1 MSWTSDGQD
10 GSFGGIYAQR
20 YNAAGLAQGAEFQV
34 NTFTINHQLESSI
47 TALAD
52 GGWVVSWTSDGQ
64 DSSVYGIYA
73 QRYNAAGVAQ
83 GAEFQV
89 NTFTTS
95 FQDQPSITAL
105 TDGGW
110 VVSWRSFEQDNV
122 DGLSG
127 IYAQRYNAAGVA
139 QGAEFQ
145 VNTFTTSFQDQPSIT
160 ALGDGGWVVSW
171 TSVGQDG
178 SGYGIYAQRY
188 NAAGVAQGVE
198 FQVNSFTTGDQYE
211 SSITALA
218 DGGFLVSW
226 SSDGQDGS
234 GSGIY
239 AQRYDA
245 AGNAVGL
252 KLTGTAAADT
262 IHLDAGQ
269 LMTVDGATGN
279 DTLNGSSGNDML
291 LGGADNDT
299 LRGNAGNDYL
309 DGGTGVDNMAGG
321 AGDDVYFIDSALD
334 VLTEAVGA
342 GNDTINSS
350 VTKIL
355 AANFENLTLT
365 GLDNINGTGTAIGNV
380 LEGNSGN
387 NVLNG
392 LAGADIMSGGAGNDT
407 YFVDNSGDYV
417 DELLNS
423 GIDVV
428 NASVTFLLADN
439 IENLTLTGA
448 LAINGTGNAL
458 ANRITGN
465 AAANVL
471 AGQDGNDA
479 LIGLGGN
486 DAIAGGN
493 GSDTLAGGAG
503 NDTLSGDAGADYFLF
518 NAALSATTNVD
529 QIYGFTVLD
538 DTILLQ
544 NTIFTQAGPIGTLA
558 ASAFHI
564 GTSANDASDRIIYDN
579 NSGYLSYD
587 SDGTG
592 AAAAVKFALLIG
604 IPSIDHNDFIVTN
617 SIF

>member
-365 GLDNINGTGTAIGNV
+365 GLDNINGTGNAIGNV